1 MLLVC
6 LTYFYWKGYT
16 QSTVCVTYYRQKKFY
31 RIWFSVCKE
40 GYERMTLSGT
50 ETCPLPRATT
60 WHTNFQLSSY
70 RRRQLS
76 AVDGCDSHVSGCN
89 WVTSIR
95 KREGSDTQLTQI
107 ENQQLSHE
115 SWAARDRLQNHM
127 GQQSLVPQNNERFPV
142 LQADDLHTFWST
154 LVPALAEWEI
164 SHTVAIKLTH
174 LNSESNVI
182 SSSFLVFMP
191 RNNPEHHNAKFQ
203 GVE

>member
-1 MLLVC
+1 M
-6 LTYFYWKGYT
+6 
-16 QSTVCVTYYRQKKFY
+16 
-31 RIWFSVCKE
+31 
-40 GYERMTLSGT
+40 
-50 ETCPLPRATT
+50 
-60 WHTNFQLSSY
+60 
-70 RRRQLS
+70 
-76 AVDGCDSHVSGCN
+76 
-89 WVTSIR
+89 TSIR

-203 GVE
+203 GSRISHILNKIQIFYFLNRFLIQLSLIQHGIYQPGL